1 MNVNVNTSNIGNIG
15 QIDLSSMDIETAL
28 MMVQSE
34 RTKLLDSQLKSQIEE
49 VQKRNELTG
58 ALNDMQAKLNGM
70 KGSLESKDAKPGDV
84 VKGSAGTP
92 TNDAL
97 AKDYAILAFKLG
109 MDPAPVKAT
118 PIKDAQG
125 NVTGANVTGL
135 PTREGLEKA
144 IPDLKSKLDAASN
157 SQQMDMLRLQSLSN
171 KRNEAFDTM
180 TNFVKK
186 MQDSRSSIIGNM
198 R

>member
-1 MNVNVNTSNIGNIG
+1 
-15 QIDLSSMDIETAL
+15 
-28 MMVQSE
+28 MVQSE

-49 VQKRNELTG
+49 VQKRNEMTG

-70 KGSLESKDAKPGDV
+70 KGSLDSKDAKPGDV
-84 VKGSAGTP
+84 VKGNVGTP
-92 TNDAL
+92 TNDKL
-97 AKDYAILAFKLG
+97 ATDYAIQAFKLG

-125 NVTGANVTGL
+125 NITGANVTGL

>member
-1 MNVNVNTSNIGNIG
+1 MNVNNANVGNIG
-15 QIDLSSMDIETAL
+15 LSNLAGMDSETAL

-49 VQKRNELTG
+49 VQKRNEVTS

-70 KGSLESKDAKPGDV
+70 KGSLDSKDAKPGDKV
-84 VKGSAGTP
+84 NPDSGTP
-92 TNDAL
+92 SNKTLATEYATLAL
-97 AKDYAILAFKLG
+97 KLG
-109 MDPAPVKAT
+109 MDPAPVTAT
-118 PIKDAQG
+118 AIKDAQG
-125 NVTGANVTGL
+125 NVTGANVTGM

-144 IPDLKSKLDAASN
+144 IPDIKSKLDAASN

>member
-1 MNVNVNTSNIGNIG
+1 MTVNMNPANVGNVGMSNISG
-15 QIDLSSMDIETAL
+15 MDIETAL

-70 KGSLESKDAKPGDV
+70 KGSLDSKDAKPGDRV
-84 VKGSAGTP
+84 NAGSGTP
-92 TNDAL
+92 SNQQL
-97 AKDYAILAFKLG
+97 ATEYAIQAFKLG
-109 MDPAPVKAT
+109 LSPAPVDAT
-118 PIKDAQG
+118 VIKDAAG
-125 NVTGANVTGL
+125 NVTDAKINNL